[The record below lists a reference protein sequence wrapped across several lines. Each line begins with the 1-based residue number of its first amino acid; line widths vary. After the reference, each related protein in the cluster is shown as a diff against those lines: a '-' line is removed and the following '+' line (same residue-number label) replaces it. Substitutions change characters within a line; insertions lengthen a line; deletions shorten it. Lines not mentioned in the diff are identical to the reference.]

1 MKKRVAFL
9 IPQFY
14 WGGMPHVAS
23 QLILLLED
31 EYEITLILVNNR
43 LDIRI
48 DTYSANVIRLQG
60 SGLKKLVELHHLLK
74 RESFFAMLSFGVIDN
89 LLNII
94 MSPSKT
100 RAVITEHSTKSFENA
115 LETSGLKKRFYSF
128 GIRHLYPRATAVIAI
143 SNGIKEDLEHYYHLK
158 NVQVIYNPVR
168 IDDRFRDLGVKD
180 KSLIRLIHSENGK
193 IVLNVGRITGPK
205 GQLNL
210 VKSFKNL
217 KSENIHLVLIGEGP
231 DSEAIENYIKT
242 NNMTAFVH
250 LIGNRSNVLTW
261 MKNSDL
267 YATLSWFEGFPGV
280 LVESVY
286 SGLPVI
292 SPDNYSGPREILS
305 QGKASRYSQPVS
317 YPVCLPNGI
326 LIDRFDFRE
335 KRGNFKRIEDQFA
348 HYIARFIDYKENRQY
363 KPSLEFIDN
372 NEIRMQYIN
381 LINGSE
387 VN

>member
-1 MKKRVAFL
+1 MKKKMAFL

-31 EYEITLILVNNR
+31 EYDITLILVNNR

-60 SGLKKLVELHHLLK
+60 SGLKKLVELYHLLK
-74 RESFFAMLSFGVIDN
+74 REQFLTVLSFGVIDN

-94 MSPSKT
+94 ISPSKT
-100 RAVITEHSTKSFENA
+100 RTVITEHSTKSFENA
-115 LETSGLKKRFYSF
+115 LETSNFKKRIYSF
-128 GIRHLYPRATAVIAI
+128 GIKHLYSKATAVIAV
-143 SNGIKEDLEHYYHLK
+143 SNGIKEDLERYYHLK
-158 NVQVIYNPVR
+158 NIHVIYNPLQ
-168 IDDRFRDLGVKD
+168 INDRFRELSTKDRSLVK
-180 KSLIRLIHSENGK
+180 LIRSENGK

-217 KSENIHLVLIGEGP
+217 KNKNIHLVLIGEGP
-231 DSEAIENYIKT
+231 DSEAIEDYIKT

-250 LIGNRSNVLTW
+250 LIGTRSNVLTW

-286 SGLPVI
+286 SRLPVL

-305 QGKASRYSQPVS
+305 QGRTSEYSQQLS
-317 YPVCLPNGI
+317 YPVCLSNGI
-326 LIDRFDFRE
+326 LTERFDFRE
-335 KRGNFKRIEDQFA
+335 RRGEFTSVENQFA
-348 HYIARFIDYKENRQY
+348 HYIAQFIDYKKDCQY

-372 NEIRMQYIN
+372 NEVRMQYIN

>member
-1 MKKRVAFL
+1 MKKKVAFL

-23 QLILLLED
+23 QLISLLED
-31 EYEITLILVNNR
+31 EYDITLILVNNQ

-48 DTYSANVIRLQG
+48 DTYSANVIQ
-60 SGLKKLVELHHLLK
+60 LKGNGFNKLLELRRFLR
-74 RESFFAMLSFGVIDN
+74 REQFFTVLSFGVIDN

-94 MSPSKT
+94 ISPSKT
-100 RAVITEHSTKSFENA
+100 KTVITEHSTKSFENA
-115 LETSGLKKRFYSF
+115 LETSNLKQRIYSF
-128 GIRHLYPRATAVIAI
+128 GIKHLYDKADAVIAV
-143 SNGIKEDLEHYYHLK
+143 SSGIKEDLEHYYRLK
-158 NVQVIYNPVR
+158 NIHVIYNPLQV
-168 IDDRFRDLGVKD
+168 DDRFHELSTKD
-180 KSLIRLIHSENGK
+180 KTLVERIRNEHGK

-205 GQLNL
+205 GQMNL
-210 VKSFKNL
+210 VKSFKYI
-217 KSENIHLVLIGEGP
+217 KDENIHLVLIGEGP
-231 DSEAIENYIKT
+231 DSEVIQDYIKA

-250 LIGNRSNVLTW
+250 LIGTRSNVLTW

-286 SGLPVI
+286 SGLPVL

-305 QGKASRYSQPVS
+305 QGEVRQYSPQLT
-317 YPVCLPNGI
+317 YPVFLPNGI
-326 LIDRFDFRE
+326 LTERFDFRIKHGE
-335 KRGNFKRIEDQFA
+335 FNSIENQFA
-348 HYIARFIDYKENRQY
+348 HYIVQCIDYKQDRRY
-363 KPSLEFIDN
+363 KPSLEFINN